1 MIFASLIEGK
11 EMLETV
17 VASVVAGLGVTA
29 AFSVAIWGVGRF
41 VELSSRGDRQLAA
54 GGAALVAGLALAF
67 VGAALVFGIVV
78 MTSN

>member
-1 MIFASLIEGK
+1 MTFAALIESK

-17 VASVVAGLGVTA
+17 VASVIAGLGVTS
-29 AFSVAIWGVGRF
+29 AFSIAIWGVGRYT
-41 VELSSRGDRQLAA
+41 ELSSRGDRPLAA
-54 GGAALVAGLALAF
+54 TGAALVAAGGLAV

>member
-1 MIFASLIEGK
+1 MTFASLIEGK

-41 VELSSRGDRQLAA
+41 IELSGRGDRLAA
-54 GGAALVAGLALAF
+54 GGAALVAGFALAI
-67 VGAALVFGIVV
+67 VGSALVFGIVV

>member
-1 MIFASLIEGK
+1 MIFATLIEGK

-17 VASVVAGLGVTA
+17 AASVVAGIGVTT

-41 VELSSRGDRQLAA
+41 TEMNNSERPVAAA
-54 GGAALVAGLALAF
+54 GAAAVTTAALAF

-78 MTSN
+78 MVGN

>member
-1 MIFASLIEGK
+1 MTFAALVEGK

-41 VELSSRGDRQLAA
+41 IDLSSRGERVAA
-54 GGAALVAGLALAF
+54 GGAALVAALALAL

-78 MTSN
+78 MVGN

>member
-1 MIFASLIEGK
+1 MTFAALVEGK

-17 VASVVAGLGVTA
+17 VASVIAGLGVTA

-41 VELSSRGDRQLAA
+41 IELSSRGERAAA
-54 GGAALVAGLALAF
+54 GGAALVAGLALAG

-78 MTSN
+78 MTSK